1 MGDVCMN
8 LTVDKAN
15 LILNG
20 FGKAIKKTLK
30 ISLSFRQTMFG
41 LCHILAFSTSPD
53 ILKLVVLTT
62 AGISI
67 LLHLH
72 LRLQIRYNF

>member
-1 MGDVCMN
+1 MGDVCMK
-8 LTVDKAN
+8 LTLDKAN

-20 FGKAIKKTLK
+20 FGKAIKKKHRRL
-30 ISLSFRQTMFG
+30 SLYFRQTMFG
-41 LCHILAFSTSPD
+41 LCHILAISTSPH

-72 LRLQIRYNF
+72 LRL

>member
-20 FGKAIKKTLK
+20 FGKAIKKNIEDYLYTSDRPCLVSA
-30 ISLSFRQTMFG
+30 ISWQFQ
-41 LCHILAFSTSPD
+41 HH
-53 ILKLVVLTT
+53 LT
-62 AGISI
+62 
-67 LLHLH
+67 
-72 LRLQIRYNF
+72 Y